1 MSDEKSKSLDVLGIK
16 PIGDSIQTI
25 VKGTMD
31 GAGAFLGRIC
41 LPAAEEFGLLLKD
54 KVSKWRAENAVSI
67 VAKAERK
74 LNDREKYTNLHAH
87 PRLITTAFENG
98 SWAEDDFIQEM
109 WAGLLSSSCDE
120 TGKDES
126 NLLFMQIL
134 SQLNSTETAILN
146 YICETAEKIVSEAG
160 WIYSNEIDLELII
173 LQKIS
178 GVGDVHRL
186 DRELDHLRS
195 LDLIEGGFSHKSTNA
210 NVNPTPLALHMYV
223 RCQGYIGSPTD
234 YFGIKYEEQPSKLR
248 KTLNKLF

>member
-1 MSDEKSKSLDVLGIK
+1 MPDEKSKSLDILGIK
-16 PIGDSIQTI
+16 PLGDSIQTV
-25 VKGTMD
+25 VKGTME

-67 VAKAERK
+67 VAKAEKK
-74 LNDREKYTNLHAH
+74 LNDREHTTNLHAH

-98 SWAEDDFIQEM
+98 SWVEDDFIQEM

-146 YICETAEKIVSEAG
+146 YICKSAEKVVSEAG
-160 WIYSNEIDLELII
+160 WIFSKKVALDLVT

-178 GVGDVHRL
+178 GIDDVHRL

-195 LDLIEGGFSHKSTNA
+195 LDLIDGGFSPKSTNA
-210 NVNPTPLALHMYV
+210 NVQPTPLALHMYV
-223 RCQGYIGSPTD
+223 RCQGYIGSPVE
-234 YFGIKYEEQPSKLR
+234 YFGIKYQKEPISKVILD
-248 KTLNKLF
+248 LF